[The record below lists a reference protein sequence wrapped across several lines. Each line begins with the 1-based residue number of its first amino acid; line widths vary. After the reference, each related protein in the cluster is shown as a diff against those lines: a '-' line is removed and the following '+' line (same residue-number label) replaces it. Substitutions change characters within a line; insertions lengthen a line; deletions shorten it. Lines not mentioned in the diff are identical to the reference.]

1 MTKKVGL
8 IFADGM
14 EYSPFE
20 KYALENGG
28 KNGILNSNET
38 VSMVI
43 KNGDHEIEVIAVKSG
58 IGKVNSAL
66 AAASLIIGE
75 NADYILNAGLSGAIS
90 KCKREDIILGE
101 SYVECDFDLRSIGYA
116 LGEKPDGQKHI
127 LPADKTLL
135 ELGKMSNGVLSGNL
149 GTGDI
154 FLTDSKLKKLYKDTF
169 SINAFDMESAAIASV
184 CDKLG
189 VAFLSVRKISDDADD
204 SAVSDY
210 REMNEREESCLT
222 EVLVNIISRMFSE
235 NSIWD

>member
-28 KNGILNSNET
+28 KKGILNSNET
-38 VSMVI
+38 VSLII
-43 KNGDHEIEVIAVKSG
+43 KDGDREIEAIAVKSG
-58 IGKVNSAL
+58 IGKVNSAF
-66 AAASLIIGE
+66 AAASLIIGKK
-75 NADYILNAGLSGAIS
+75 ADFILNAGLSGAVS
-90 KCKREDIILGE
+90 KCKREDIVLGE

-116 LGEKPDGQKHI
+116 LGEKPDGQKYI
-127 LPADKTLL
+127 LSADKTLL
-135 ELGKMSNGVLSGNL
+135 KLGKMSNGVLGGNL

-154 FLTDSKLKKLYKDTF
+154 FLTDSKLKNLYKETF

-184 CDKLG
+184 CDKLS
-189 VAFLSVRKISDDADD
+189 VPFLSIRKISDDADD
-204 SAVSDY
+204 SAVSNY

-222 EVLVNIISRMFSE
+222 EVLVNIISRMFNE
-235 NSIWD
+235 NSVWE